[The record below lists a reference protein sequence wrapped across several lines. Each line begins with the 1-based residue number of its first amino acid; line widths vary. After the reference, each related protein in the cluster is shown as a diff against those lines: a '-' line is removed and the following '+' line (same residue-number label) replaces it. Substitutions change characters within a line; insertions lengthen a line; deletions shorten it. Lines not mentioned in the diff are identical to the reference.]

1 MLAVIQRVTY
11 SNVSVNQ
18 KIIAEIQR
26 GILALIGIEKTD
38 TEKQADR
45 LLEKILTYRIFNDSE
60 DKMNLSLKDIQGEL
74 LLVSQ
79 FTIVADT
86 KTGTRPGFSV
96 AMAPEQSK
104 LLFDYMM
111 QQAKNKYSKIEN
123 GLFGANMQISL
134 CNDGPVTFL
143 LKA

>member
-1 MLAVIQRVTY
+1 MLAVIQRVT
-11 SNVSVNQ
+11 NATVSVNQ
-18 KIIAEIQR
+18 TIIGAIQQ

-45 LLEKILTYRIFNDSE
+45 LLERILTYRIFNDSA
-60 DKMNLSLKDIQGEL
+60 DKMNMSIKDIQGGL

-104 LLFDYMM
+104 LLFDYMV
-111 QQAKNKYSKIEN
+111 QHAKSNYLKVASGE
-123 GLFGANMQISL
+123 FGANMQISL

-143 LKA
+143 LRS